1 MNELKDTHKTKLQ
14 KASKSARGKATTGSP
29 IAAATRWLT
38 ETRQYLAACAA
49 VVTVAGTLWFAV
61 AKARLPMEVLYAAP
75 VPFLLVFCF
84 TTLPRWLADRQKR
97 WLISRISIAPDL
109 GEAYFQI
116 GPYRPSQRKR
126 YQRADGAHRQMLEWF
141 VGSRAPILILT
152 GESGTGKS
160 SLLEAYLV
168 PELESLTPPFR
179 VVKVRTLGRPE
190 IQLREALLLAGAIWE
205 NPSQAIRALPTLELM
220 KQATERARRGGK
232 ASRLAIV
239 FDQFEEGLIL
249 REEAPKEFAAL
260 RSLFDALTA
269 KPPAGLTILLAL
281 RSEYRR
287 FLKDVGVSSDE
298 RTNWMELSAFSPSA
312 AAGFLT
318 AKESGLSIEEARL
331 RHVLKEA
338 AAVDGTRGLVRPI
351 VLNMLGRILQ
361 RLTDSPEADKPT
373 RALLMTDVRRAIE
386 RPELR
391 AIARQVL
398 PTLLTETDTKRQR
411 TSLEIRQETNL
422 DEQVVVGFL
431 QEFGL
436 SGYVREI
443 GGESPAG
450 NRWWEISHDFV
461 ARLVGQVIKTPTKS
475 PWSRLKPVL
484 YPLSVIAWA
493 VAAVFLIFA
502 GPRLDRMSTES
513 QLEKRF
519 GFAIQETP
527 DGYVVTEQLYAF
539 NDLAAASPYL
549 KKLIPLNLSLSHCTQ
564 LTNVDELK
572 GLTALRSL
580 DLSSTEVDSVA
591 ALTRLSTLQT
601 LNLRE
606 TKIWDIEPLT
616 GLTALQSL
624 DVSSTQID
632 DIEPLRRLSALQTLN
647 LSGTRVGKLEA
658 LRSLAT
664 LKSLDLGMMQRVES
678 FEPVKGLTALHA
690 LNLGYSNVR
699 TLEFLRGLTA
709 LQDLGL
715 NGINIGSL
723 EVLNGLTALQSL
735 SLTDSKFET
744 LEPLKRLTRLHSL
757 TARGVYIETLEPLKG
772 LPSLQILD
780 LGNTRIKDENLEPL
794 RAMSSLQ
801 SLDLSFQNIESLEPL
816 RGLASLQYL
825 SLVATRVQNLEPLED
840 LTELRKLILP
850 STVPDTEQRRFKLYR
865 REKRLPPVVL

>member
-1 MNELKDTHKTKLQ
+1 LRGLTKLQ
-14 KASKSARGKATTGSP
+14 KASKSTRGKAATGSP

-49 VVTVAGTLWFAV
+49 VVTVAGALWLAV
-61 AKARLPMEVLYAAP
+61 AKTKLPMEVLYAAP

-205 NPSQAIRALPTLELM
+205 NPSEAIRALPTLELM
-220 KQATERARRGGK
+220 RQAAERARRGGK
-232 ASRLAIV
+232 ASRLAIL

-338 AAVDGTRGLVRPI
+338 AAVDGTRGLIRPI

-361 RLTDSPEADKPT
+361 RLTDSPEADKST
-373 RALLMTDVRRAIE
+373 RALLMTDVRRAVE

-391 AIARQVL
+391 VVARQVL

-411 TSLEIRQETNL
+411 TSLEIGQETNL

-443 GGESPAG
+443 GEESPAG
-450 NRWWEISHDFV
+450 KRWWEISHDFV

-484 YPLSVIAWA
+484 YPLSAIAWA
-493 VAAVFLIFA
+493 LAAFFLIFA
-502 GPRLDRMSTES
+502 EPRLDKMSTES

-519 GFAIQETP
+519 GFAIQETAE
-527 DGYVVTEQLYAF
+527 GYVLTEQVPAF

-549 KKLIPLNLSLSHCTQ
+549 KKLSPVNLNLSECTGLTSIDGLKDLTALQTLNLTRTDVENIEPLRGLKALRTLILIETQVGNLEFVKNLTALQALDLSRTHVESIEPLKGLPALRTLILSGLTVANLEMLKGLTALQ
-564 LTNVDELK
+564 SVDLGYTNVKNLEMLKGLTGLQSLDLTETLVENFEPLK
-572 GLTALRSL
+572 GLTALR
-580 DLSSTEVDSVA
+580 
-591 ALTRLSTLQT
+591 TLILWRT
-601 LNLRE
+601 
-606 TKIWDIEPLT
+606 
-616 GLTALQSL
+616 S
-624 DVSSTQID
+624 
-632 DIEPLRRLSALQTLN
+632 
-647 LSGTRVGKLEA
+647 
-658 LRSLAT
+658 
-664 LKSLDLGMMQRVES
+664 VES
-678 FEPVKGLTALHA
+678 
-690 LNLGYSNVR
+690 
-699 TLEFLRGLTA
+699 
-709 LQDLGL
+709 
-715 NGINIGSL
+715 
-723 EVLNGLTALQSL
+723 
-735 SLTDSKFET
+735 
-744 LEPLKRLTRLHSL
+744 
-757 TARGVYIETLEPLKG
+757 LEPLKG
-772 LPSLQILD
+772 LTRLQRLQLRETNVESLEPLKGLTGLQWLD
-780 LGNTRIKDENLEPL
+780 LGATKIENLEPL
-794 RAMSSLQ
+794 KGLTGLQ
-801 SLDLSFQNIESLEPL
+801 VLDLSNGNIENLEPL
-816 RGLASLQYL
+816 KGLTALWSL
-825 SLVATRVQNLEPLED
+825 SVVHTRVQNLEPLED
-840 LTELRKLILP
+840 LPALRKLYIGE
-850 STVPDTEQRRFKLYR
+850 VPKEERMRFNRYR
-865 REKRLPPVVL
+865 SDKQLQFVEMQ